1 MNSPSILLLRTGG
14 LGDGLLLWPGL
25 SDLRRRHPEA
35 HLAVMGHPERLA
47 LLCGPGGA
55 DEALD
60 VEGSGLHLFYEI
72 EPDLNERVRAVFGA
86 WDVVV
91 VFAALE
97 DHALAENLL
106 ACGVKEV
113 HVFLPEPTEG
123 EGLHVAAHVK
133 RALLD
138 AGLGAP
144 GPLPLLPLPDED
156 RAAAGRL
163 LAQAGLPARGLVLLA
178 PGSGSE
184 KKNWPADHFAG
195 LCDALH
201 EQGFSPVL
209 LQGPADQAA
218 VQAVYRELKEQ
229 ALAAP
234 PLLADIPP
242 GALRGLCA
250 RAELFV
256 GNDSGPT
263 HLSAL
268 LGTPTLAIFSASD
281 PGRWHPLGPR
291 AAWAGGMNQPWPK
304 VAEILAHLPPLLD
317 DDAG

>member
-1 MNSPSILLLRTGG
+1 MRVGG

-35 HLAVMGHPERLA
+35 HLALMGHPERLA

-55 DEALD
+55 DEVLD
-60 VEGSGLHLFYEI
+60 MEGSGLHLLYEI
-72 EPDLNERVRAVFGA
+72 EPDLNDRVKAVFGA

-91 VFAALE
+91 IFAALQ

-106 ACGVKEV
+106 ACGVGEV
-113 HVFLPEPTEG
+113 HVFLPEPPDG
-123 EGLHVAAHVK
+123 ESLHVAAHVK
-133 RALLD
+133 RSLVN
-138 AGLGAP
+138 AGLGLP
-144 GPLPLLPLPDED
+144 GPLPLLPLPDAD
-156 RAAAGRL
+156 RLEAGRI
-163 LAQAGLPARGLVLLA
+163 LAEKGISSARLALVA

-184 KKNWPADHFAG
+184 KKNWPADRFAG
-195 LCDALH
+195 LCGALR

-218 VQAVYRELKEQ
+218 VQAVYDEIKAQ
-229 ALAAP
+229 ALEAP
-234 PLLADIPP
+234 PLLADLPP
-242 GALRGLCA
+242 GVLRGLCA

-268 LGTPTLAIFSASD
+268 LGTPTLALFSVSD

-291 AAWAGGMNQPWPK
+291 AAWAGGLDQPWPE
-304 VAEILAHLPPLLD
+304 VAEVLAHLPPLMESLE
-317 DDAG
+317 A

>member
-1 MNSPSILLLRTGG
+1 MRTGG

-25 SDLRRRHPEA
+25 SDLRRRHPDA
-35 HLAVMGHPERLA
+35 HLALMGHPERLA

-60 VEGSGLHLFYEI
+60 VEGTGLHLLYEI
-72 EPDLNERVRAVFGA
+72 EPDLNERVKAAFGA

-91 VFAALE
+91 VFAALG

-106 ACGVKEV
+106 ACGVREV
-113 HVFLPEPTEG
+113 HVFLPEPSEG

-144 GPLPLLPLPDED
+144 GPLPLLPLPDAD
-156 RAAAGRL
+156 RLEAGRI
-163 LAQAGLPARGLVLLA
+163 LAEAGLSPSRLALVA

-195 LCDALH
+195 LCDALQK
-201 EQGFSPVL
+201 QGFSPVL
-209 LQGPADQAA
+209 LQGPADRGA
-218 VQAVYRELKEQ
+218 VQAVYNELKKQGLES
-229 ALAAP
+229 P
-234 PLLADIPP
+234 PLLVDLKP
-242 GALRGLCA
+242 GALRGICA

-268 LGTPTLAIFSASD
+268 LGTPTLALFSATD

-291 AAWAGGMNQPWPK
+291 AAWAGGLDQPWPE
-304 VAEILAHLPPLLD
+304 VAEVLAHLPPLMEGLEE
-317 DDAG
+317 